1 MLSLYTSALQEWAKG
16 YKCLGFFFSSMPTHL
31 CSCLSSVSVFTHTF
45 ISTEGKIMTI
55 YLPGSASEQSCRAN
69 SELRFTVFVA
79 KSAWDLSWA
88 AGWRLHFHIR
98 APCLSLKY
106 FDSQF
111 PDQMCSGSVLP
122 WALRTCVQGSQTFW
136 NKSECCGRPAAPAWD
151 LDKEAAL
158 LKEAWG
164 SLAWSFCNSTSLQ
177 GWIGRPEALNEP
189 LSPAMPNS
197 EMSSSLPAS
206 WEARD

>member
-136 NKSECCGRPAAPAWD
+136 NKSECCGHV
-151 LDKEAAL
+151 L
-158 LKEAWG
+158 LLLPGTLTRRQLCSRRLGEVWHGPSA
-164 SLAWSFCNSTSLQ
+164 
-177 GWIGRPEALNEP
+177 IP
-189 LSPAMPNS
+189 LPF
-197 EMSSSLPAS
+197 
-206 WEARD
+206 RDG